1 MKIMRVTP
9 FFIVFFIFITKL
21 SFSQEK
27 ISIEAIIVD
36 LSDKSQ
42 VLPFANVII
51 ENTSI
56 GTISNIDGVFE
67 LTVSAKYAESN
78 VVFSFMGYKNKVVPL
93 SLFKDPK
100 QKIYLEP
107 ASTSLSEIVIQGK
120 NKYQEFVSEAIQKI
134 ADNYSEEDVYLDAYY
149 RELTQ
154 IDGHYTKFTDA
165 STTLYYTS
173 YLDEFDPSV
182 ARASYMRFDRRDSK
196 KQSTPFPEPINYIG
210 APGDQVKINAL
221 RKSDNLQQYRTEEAA
236 KKITS
241 INLKDLQWV
250 ENSKIGGGPLR
261 LTGAD
266 KIKRKLDFFHPKKH
280 KDYRFKLVKKSSYD
294 NRSVYIIS
302 FKPKDT
308 SLCKA
313 IYEGVLTMDQESK
326 AIIAYKYYPNFHC
339 KRKSQQQFGTH
350 LKTPDSIQQAKK
362 IAFIKRTT
370 TLTDFETKVTYS
382 FFNNKWH
389 LKNIKNTNYYQNKG
403 DFFDSYYAI
412 TNSELLVHNV
422 RNENV
427 TLIPAPELFETT
439 FSNAL
444 SNYSR
449 DYDADFWKNYNSL
462 IPTDIVG
469 KALEDLESKNSLE
482 EQFKHIQTK

>member
-1 MKIMRVTP
+1 MRVTP
-9 FFIVFFIFITKL
+9 FLFLCFIFTSTL
-21 SFSQEK
+21 LFSQEK

-36 LSDKSQ
+36 LSDKSL
-42 VLPFANVII
+42 VLPFANVIV

-56 GTISNIDGVFE
+56 GTISNEEGVFE
-67 LTVSAKYAESN
+67 LTMDAKYAESN
-78 VVFSFMGYKNKVVPL
+78 VVFSFMGYKNNIVPI
-93 SLFKDPK
+93 SFFKDPK
-100 QKIYLEP
+100 QKVYLEP
-107 ASTSLSEIVIQGK
+107 AATSLSEIVIQGK
-120 NKYQEFVSEAIQKI
+120 NKYQEYVSEAIQKI
-134 ADNYSEEDVYLDAYY
+134 SVNYSEEDVYLDAYY

-165 STTLYYTS
+165 SATLYYTS
-173 YLDEFDPSV
+173 YLNEFDPSV

-210 APGDQVKINAL
+210 APGDHVKINAV
-221 RKSDNLQQYRTEEAA
+221 RKSDNLQQYRTEKAA
-236 KKITS
+236 KKIAS
-241 INLKDLQWV
+241 INLKDLEWV

-266 KIKRKLDFFHPKKH
+266 KIKRKLDFFHPKTH
-280 KDYRFKLVKKSSYD
+280 KDYRFKLVKKSSYND
-294 NRSVYIIS
+294 RPVYVIS

-308 SLCKA
+308 ASCKA
-313 IYEGVLTMDQESK
+313 KYQGVLTMDQESK
-326 AIIAYKYYPNFHC
+326 AIIAYNYYPNFHC
-339 KRKSQQQFGTH
+339 KKQSQQQFGTH

-403 DFFDSYYAI
+403 DFFDNYYAV
-412 TNSELLVHNV
+412 TDSELLIHNV

-427 TLIPAPELFETT
+427 ISIPAPEVFETT

-444 SNYSR
+444 SNDSSS
-449 DYDADFWKNYNSL
+449 YDADFWKDYNSI
-462 IPTDIVG
+462 IPTGIVG

-482 EQFKHIQTK
+482 EQFKHVQKK

>member
-1 MKIMRVTP
+1 MRVKY
-9 FFIVFFIFITKL
+9 FIALLLILTTSF

-36 LSDKSQ
+36 FSDKNQ

-56 GTISNIDGVFE
+56 GTISNEEGVFE
-67 LTVSAKYAESN
+67 LTVSAKYAEYN

-93 SLFKDPK
+93 KYFKDPK
-100 QKIYLEP
+100 QKVYLEP
-107 ASTSLSEIVIQGK
+107 VSESLSEIVIQGK
-120 NKYQEFVSEAIQKI
+120 NKYEEYVLEAIKSI
-134 ADNYSEEDVYLDAYY
+134 RVNYADQAELLDAYY

-165 STTLYYTS
+165 STILYYGAYTN
-173 YLDEFDPSV
+173 EFNPV
-182 ARASYMRFDRRDSK
+182 TAQKSYMRFDRRDRK
-196 KQSTPFPEPINYIG
+196 KQSTPFPEPRDYIS
-210 APGDQVKINAL
+210 APRDQAKINAV
-221 RKSDNLQQYRTEEAA
+221 RKSDNLQQYRTDEAA
-236 KKITS
+236 KKVTS

-250 ENSKIGGGPLR
+250 ENSEIGGGPLR

-266 KIKRKLDFFHPKKH
+266 KLKRKQDFFDPRTYKE
-280 KDYRFKLVKKSSYD
+280 YRFKLVEKSSYD

-308 SLCKA
+308 TKCNAK
-313 IYEGVLTMDQESK
+313 YEGVLTMDQESK
-326 AIIAYKYYPNFHC
+326 AIIAYNYYPAQYC
-339 KRKSQQQFGTH
+339 KKQSQQQFGTH
-350 LKTPDSIQQAKK
+350 LKTPDSIQIKEK

-370 TLTDFETKVTYS
+370 TLKDFKTKVTYS

-389 LKNIKNTNYYQNKG
+389 LKNIKNTNYYQNEG
-403 DFFDSYYAI
+403 DFFESYKAI
-412 TNSELLVHNV
+412 TNSELLIHNV

-427 TLIPAPELFETT
+427 LPFLASEIFETN

-444 SNYSR
+444 FNSTKE
-449 DYDADFWKNYNSL
+449 YDPSFWKNYSSI
-462 IPTDIVG
+462 IPTGVVG

-482 EQFKHIQTK
+482 DQFKH